1 MTNLELQNLETRLDK
16 VNKSITELE
25 GVGERV
31 YADARERMKA
41 VLKEFITPY
50 GDDELRISDRRIEVY
65 PKGSNWELTS
75 IYVKDNWGSDG
86 TDFTDMY
93 MSVGI
98 FRTETMEE
106 WVVERF
112 QKLTYYAQAIVDF
125 KDDILPRFN
134 QIEEDKSKAY
144 VAYTPEM
151 RELRKQAKEINE
163 TISNEKER
171 RKLEK
176 LSNEGVEFKGRK
188 REGWNGETYI
198 QYPNFQAKVN
208 ERWNGIKSIKIL
220 KTSASGKSAD
230 VEVTYKG
237 TKYNAD
243 GTQETAWVS
252 HNVNRVRME
261 NILEFVN
268 YNVTVA

>member
-1 MTNLELQNLETRLDK
+1 MTNLELQNLENSLDQ
-16 VNKSITELE
+16 VNQSITELE
-25 GVGERV
+25 KQNSTLYTRANES
-31 YADARERMKA
+31 KKK
-41 VLKEFITPY
+41 VLESFINGY
-50 GDDELRISDRRIEVY
+50 GDDDVRFSANRIDIY
-65 PKGSNWELTS
+65 PSTGNWELAT
-75 IYVKDNWGSDG
+75 IYVKDNWGADG
-86 TDFTDMY
+86 TEYTDMY
-93 MSVGI
+93 MSVGS

-144 VAYTPEM
+144 DAYTPEM